1 MRPYRKAYVMFK
13 ATRSVAVGSAVAVLL
28 VSAFTLSSASAAT
41 DDSGRRGGPGHSAA
55 PQTLGSLGKKAG
67 LRIGTAVGA
76 TALAE
81 DAPYRAKVAEEFT
94 SVTAEN
100 AMKWESVE
108 PTRGTYDWAA
118 ADELVDFAK
127 KNRQLVRG
135 HTLVWHSQLPA
146 WLNNGDFTAEELREI
161 LRRHITDQVTH
172 FKGDIWQWDVVN
184 EAFNDDGTLRDSI
197 WLRKLGPGYIADAF
211 RWAHEADPKARL
223 FINDYNIE
231 GVNAKSTALYK
242 LVIQLRKQRVPIHG
256 VGIQGHL
263 GVQYSAPHDI
273 ADNML
278 RFDRLGLE
286 TAITEA
292 DVRMPMPAD
301 STKLEAQ
308 AEGYGVL
315 LRGCLL
321 TPGCNDFT
329 VWGFT
334 DTYSWVPDT
343 FPGQGAANILDENYA
358 PKPAYGTLRQ
368 TLTLAAGRH

>member
-1 MRPYRKAYVMFK
+1 MLKAN
-13 ATRSVAVGSAVAVLL
+13 RSVAVGSAVAVLL

-41 DDSGRRGGPGHSAA
+41 DDAGRRGGPGHSAA

-81 DAPYRAKVAEEFT
+81 DAPYRAKVAGEFS

-146 WLNNGDFTAEELREI
+146 WLNDGDFTAEELREI

-231 GVNAKSTALYK
+231 GVNAKSTALYE
-242 LVIQLRKQRVPIHG
+242 LVTQLRKQRVPVHG

-273 ADNML
+273 ADNMM

>member
-1 MRPYRKAYVMFK
+1 MLK
-13 ATRSVAVGSAVAVLL
+13 TIRSVAVGSVAAVLL
-28 VSAFTLSSASAAT
+28 VPAFTLSSASATTADT
-41 DDSGRRGGPGHSAA
+41 GRHGGRSHAPA
-55 PQTLGSLGKKAG
+55 PQTLAALGKKAG
-67 LRIGTAVGA
+67 LRIGTAVDT
-76 TALAE
+76 TALSG
-81 DAPYRAKVAEEFT
+81 DAPYRAGVVGEFS
-94 SVTAEN
+94 SVTPEN
-100 AMKWESVE
+100 VMKWEAVE
-108 PTRGTYDWAA
+108 PERGTYDWAA
-118 ADELVDFAK
+118 ADGLVDFAE

-146 WLNNGDFTAEELREI
+146 WLTEGDFTAGELREI
-161 LRRHITDQVTH
+161 LHRHITDQVTH
-172 FKGDIWQWDVVN
+172 FKGRIWQWDVVN
-184 EAFNDDGTLRDSI
+184 EAFDDDGTMRDSI

-211 RWAHEADPKARL
+211 RWAHQADPKARL

-231 GVNAKSTALYK
+231 GVNAKSTALHE
-242 LVIQLRKQRVPIHG
+242 LVTTLREQRVPVHG

-292 DVRMPMPAD
+292 DVRIPLPAD

-343 FPGQGAANILDENYA
+343 FPGQGAANILDEDYA

-368 TLTLAAGRH
+368 TLALAAGRR

>member
-1 MRPYRKAYVMFK
+1 MLKTMH
-13 ATRSVAVGSAVAVLL
+13 SVAVGSAAAVLL
-28 VSAFTLSSASAAT
+28 VTAFTLPGASAAGNDT
-41 DDSGRRGGPGHSAA
+41 ARHGGMGHSAA
-55 PQTLGSLGKKAG
+55 PQSLGDLGRKAG
-67 LRIGTAVGA
+67 VRIGTAVDT

-81 DAPYRAKVAEEFT
+81 DAPYRARAAGEFS

-100 AMKWESVE
+100 VMKWGAVE
-108 PTRGTYDWAA
+108 PQRGTYDWAA
-118 ADELVDFAK
+118 ADRLVGFAK
-127 KNRQLVRG
+127 KNGQLVRG
-135 HTLVWHSQLPA
+135 HTLVWHNQLPA
-146 WLNNGDFTAEELREI
+146 WLDEDDVTLAELRKI
-161 LRRHITDQVTH
+161 LHRHITDQVTH
-172 FKGDIWQWDVVN
+172 FKGRIWQWDVVN
-184 EAFNDDGTLRDSI
+184 EAFDDDGTLRDSI

-231 GVNAKSTALYK
+231 GVNAKSTALYE
-242 LVIQLRKQRVPIHG
+242 LVGTLRKQHVPVHG

-263 GVQYSAPHDI
+263 AVQYGAPHDI

-278 RFDRLGLE
+278 RFDRLGLG

-292 DVRMPMPAD
+292 DVRIPLPAD
-301 STKLEAQ
+301 STEYEAQ

-321 TPGCNDFT
+321 TPGCDDLT

-343 FPGQGAANILDENYA
+343 FPGEGAANIFDENYA
-358 PKPAYGTLRQ
+358 PKPACSTLRQ
-368 TLTLAAGRH
+368 TLTLAAGRR